1 MKNTQWD
8 WKRIDSLFEIDAGKT
23 MSARARDGQVKTPFL
38 RTSNVLW
45 DQIDL
50 SVLDSMEIPE
60 DELRKKTLRTGDLLV
75 CEGGEIGRAAIWS
88 GELDT
93 VSFQNHLH
101 RLRPR
106 RTDVDSRFYVY
117 FLQAAFTRLGIF
129 EGAGNRTTIPN
140 LSRNRLA
147 ELEVPH
153 PPLDEQAAIAEVL
166 KYVRAG
172 GKKQEQI
179 IESAQQLKD
188 VAMRKLFTTGL
199 RGEAQ
204 KDTDAGSIPISWD
217 LQPLTSVCLMQSG
230 GTPPK
235 SDQSLWRGTHPWV
248 SGKDLKVNR
257 LVDSIDHIS
266 EEAARTYS
274 KIAPAGS
281 VLVLVRGM
289 GLINGFALSLIER
302 PMAFNQDLK
311 ALIPSGPLDGAFLMH
326 ALTYAGKRMLQNVSD
341 AAHGTKRLGQ
351 SDLDHFMVPVPPRDE
366 QSGISAVLDAIDQ
379 KVALHKRKKVLLKEI
394 FQTLLH
400 MLMTGDLRVSELNL
414 SALKIADSVEMAV

>member
-1 MKNTQWD
+1 MKNTKWT

-23 MSARARDGQVKTPFL
+23 MSARARNGQVKTPFL

-50 SVLDSMEIPE
+50 SALDSMEIPE
-60 DELRKKTLRTGDLLV
+60 DELKRKTLKKGDLLV

-88 GELDT
+88 GELET

-101 RLRPR
+101 RLRPGR
-106 RTDVDSRFYVY
+106 DDVNPHFYVY

-147 ELEVPH
+147 ELEIPH
-153 PPLDEQAAIAEVL
+153 PPLNEQIAIAEVL
-166 KYVRAG
+166 KCVRAG
-172 GKKQEQI
+172 SKTQDQI

-188 VAMRKLFTTGL
+188 VAMRNLFTRGL

-204 KDTDAGSIPISWD
+204 RDTDAGLIPISWD
-217 LQPLTSVCLMQSG
+217 IQPLTSVCLMQSG

-235 SDQSLWRGTHPWV
+235 SDPSLWHGTHPWV

-266 EEAARTYS
+266 EEAAQTYS
-274 KIAPAGS
+274 KIAPSGS

-289 GLINGFALSLIER
+289 GLINGFALSLIDR

-311 ALIPSGPLDGAFLMH
+311 ALIPSGTVNGPFLMH

-351 SDLDHFMVPVPPRDE
+351 SDLDSFMIPVPPPDE
-366 QSGISAVLDAIDQ
+366 QREISSILDAIDQ
-379 KVALHKRKKVLLKEI
+379 KIELHKRKRVALREL

-400 MLMTGDLRVSELNL
+400 TLMTGELTVSELNL
-414 SALKIADSVEMAV
+414 SALNTVDPVEMTV